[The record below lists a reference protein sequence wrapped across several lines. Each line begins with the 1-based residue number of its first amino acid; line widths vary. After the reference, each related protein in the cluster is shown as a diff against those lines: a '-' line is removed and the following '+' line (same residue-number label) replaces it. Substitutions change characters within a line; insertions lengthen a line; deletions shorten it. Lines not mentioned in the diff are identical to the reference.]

1 MQTETVSRPA
11 KKVISVQSRK
21 ALVVLYIIAVAL
33 FWASL
38 YLYVPTLP
46 VYAKTK
52 VDNLTL
58 IGIILSMYG
67 LWQAII
73 RLPLGMAAD
82 WLGWRKP
89 FILGG
94 FILAGV
100 GAWVMGTAKT
110 GIGIGIGR
118 AITGLSAGTWVPLTV
133 VFSAL
138 FPPEEA
144 VRATALLSATNSL
157 ARMVASSLNG
167 WLNGLGGYPLAFF
180 AAVAVALLAVLTVL
194 PAEEKRRAP
203 ERPSLQETIRLIS
216 RPDVLRPSVVAGLV
230 QYVTWAATL
239 SFTPILAARMGA
251 NDLVV
256 SILTASS
263 IGVKSLGNFS
273 TALFTRRFGNRFLII
288 LSFVFLSLGTI
299 IAAFAPNLTWLFVA
313 QFVISFGSGIAFPLL
328 MGLSIAKVEGKQ
340 RATAMGL
347 HQAIYGMGMF
357 IGPFISGW
365 VARWM
370 GIQPMF
376 GFTGLLCLV
385 LGLLGVKWL
394 VSIGI

>member
-1 MQTETVSRPA
+1 MQIDTYSA
-11 KKVISVQSRK
+11 KARKGISVRSRK
-21 ALVVLYIIAVAL
+21 ALLVLYIAAVAL

-52 VDNLTL
+52 VDNLAL

-89 FILGG
+89 FIVGG
-94 FILAGV
+94 FILAGI
-100 GAWVMGTAKT
+100 GAWVMGTATSGT
-110 GIGIGIGR
+110 GIGVGR

-133 VFSAL
+133 VFSSL
-138 FPPEEA
+138 FPPGEA

-157 ARMVASSLNG
+157 ARMVASGLNG
-167 WLNGLGGYPLAFF
+167 WMNGIGGYSLAFF
-180 AAVAVALLAVLTVL
+180 AAVATAILAILVVL
-194 PAEEKRRAP
+194 PAEEKRRTP
-203 ERPSLQETIRLIS
+203 EKTSFQETMKLIS
-216 RPDVLRPSVVAGLV
+216 RPDVLRPSVLAGLV

-239 SFTPILAARMGA
+239 SFTPILASRMGA
-251 NDLVV
+251 NDFVV

-263 IGVKSLGNFS
+263 IGIESLGNFS
-273 TALFTRRFGNRFLII
+273 TALFTSRFGNRVLVT
-288 LSFVFLSLGTI
+288 LSFVFLSLGAI
-299 IAAFAPNLTWLFVA
+299 VAAFSPSIKWLFVA
-313 QFVISFGSGIAFPLL
+313 QFIISFGSGIAFPLL
-328 MGLSIAKVEGKQ
+328 MGLSIAHVEGKQ

-357 IGPFISGW
+357 VGPFISGW
-365 VARWM
+365 IARWM

-385 LGLLGVKWL
+385 LGLVGVRWL
-394 VSIGI
+394 VAIGI